1 MTNDEGGVDGEKV
14 HDAMEAKNS
23 YNKMDPK
30 THAVIMEVERR
41 LQAAC
46 VAVKVCLEA
55 HVAREEA
62 ELWPLFEEHFTSA
75 EQGRL
80 VGLIIG

>member
-14 HDAMEAKNS
+14 HDAVEAKNS
-23 YNKMDPK
+23 YKKMDPK

-62 ELWPLFEEHFTSA
+62 
-75 EQGRL
+75 
-80 VGLIIG
+80 